1 MNIKKE
7 FGKQIK
13 ALRIKNGYTQEKL
26 SELLNISQR
35 ALSSI
40 ELGKNFITSDT
51 LEKILIVFA
60 IELEDLFSTNH
71 FKDSSELLKMINN
84 NIAKIGN
91 DSYKLEIIYNL
102 TKSLAR

>member
-7 FGKQIK
+7 LGKQIK
-13 ALRIKNGYTQEKL
+13 NLRIKNGYTQEKL

-51 LEKILIVFA
+51 LEKVLSVFD
-60 IELEDLFSTNH
+60 IELEDLFATNSY
-71 FKDSSELLKMINN
+71 KDSDELLKMINK
-84 NIAKIGN
+84 NISEIGN
-91 DSYKLEIIYNL
+91 NPYKLEIVYNL
-102 TKSLAR
+102 TKSLIR

>member
-7 FGKQIK
+7 LGKQIK
-13 ALRIKNGYTQEKL
+13 NLRTKNGYTQEKL

-51 LEKILIVFA
+51 LEKVLSVFN
-60 IELEDLFSTNH
+60 IELEDLFATNSY
-71 FKDSSELLKMINN
+71 KDSDELLKMIYK
-84 NIAKIGN
+84 NISEIGN
-91 DSYKLEIIYNL
+91 NPYKLEIVYNL
-102 TKSLAR
+102 TKSLIR

>member
-7 FGKQIK
+7 LGKQIK
-13 ALRIKNGYTQEKL
+13 NLRIKNGYTQEKL

-51 LEKILIVFA
+51 LEKVLSVFN
-60 IELEDLFSTNH
+60 IELEDLFATNSY
-71 FKDSSELLKMINN
+71 KDSDELLKMIYK
-84 NIAKIGN
+84 NISVIGN
-91 DSYKLEIIYNL
+91 NPYKLEIVYNL
-102 TKSLAR
+102 TKSLIR

>member
-7 FGKQIK
+7 VGSKIK
-13 ALRIKNGYTQEKL
+13 NLRIKNGFTQEKL

-51 LEKILIVFA
+51 LEKILNVFN
-60 IELEDLFSTNH
+60 IELEDLFATNAY
-71 FKDSSELLKMINN
+71 KEPDELIKLINI
-84 NIAKIGN
+84 NIAKICDN
-91 DSYKLEIIYNL
+91 PYKLEIIYNL
-102 TKSLAR
+102 TKSLIR

>member
-7 FGKQIK
+7 LGKQIK
-13 ALRIKNGYTQEKL
+13 NLRIKNGYTQEKL

-51 LEKILIVFA
+51 LEKVLSVFD
-60 IELEDLFSTNH
+60 IELEDLFATNSY
-71 FKDSSELLKMINN
+71 KDSDELLKMINK
-84 NIAKIGN
+84 NISVIGN
-91 DSYKLEIIYNL
+91 NPYKLEIIYNL
-102 TKSLAR
+102 TKSLTR

>member
-7 FGKQIK
+7 LGKQIK
-13 ALRIKNGYTQEKL
+13 NLRIKNGYTQEKL

-51 LEKILIVFA
+51 LEKVLSVFNS
-60 IELEDLFSTNH
+60 ELEDLFATNSY
-71 FKDSSELLKMINN
+71 KDSDELLKMIYK
-84 NIAKIGN
+84 NISVIGN
-91 DSYKLEIIYNL
+91 NPYKLEIVYNL
-102 TKSLAR
+102 TKSLIR

>member
-7 FGKQIK
+7 LGNKIK
-13 ALRIKNGYTQEKL
+13 HLRIMNGYTQDKL

-51 LEKILIVFA
+51 LEKILEVFN
-60 IELEDLFSTNH
+60 IELEELFATNSH
-71 FKDSSELLKMINN
+71 KEPDELVKLINKNILKLN
-84 NIAKIGN
+84 N

-102 TKSLAR
+102 TKSLIR